1 LDERPHNITDYVN
14 KSIAL
19 NNRLFNFRALQ
30 TPNDNQYYQEFQDTH
45 VSHPCTHE
53 SPMSDPT
60 PMELDVTHRSRGKDR
75 VEEEKRRR
83 NNECFN
89 CRKTGHFS
97 ARCLNKKPYS
107 PRRTYKAAEA
117 MMNEEAQEDDSG
129 KEDP

>member
-1 LDERPHNITDYVN
+1 MSSEIHDNYWEFWDTYVSYPHM
-14 KSIAL
+14 
-19 NNRLFNFRALQ
+19 
-30 TPNDNQYYQEFQDTH
+30 
-45 VSHPCTHE
+45 HE

-60 PMELDVTHRSRGKDR
+60 PMELDATRRSGGKDQ

-97 ARCLNKKPYS
+97 AHCPNKKPYP

-117 MMNEEAQEDDSG
+117 MMNEEAQQDDSG
-129 KEDP
+129 KEDPQE